1 VSPQV
6 KDGKT
11 YVFERWSNGGAVT
24 HDVRMPEVDTQYTAV
39 FKLQPTEPPPGIGLR
54 AEYFGTADQTG
65 SRLVRVDPTVDFR
78 WKAGSPG
85 PEVSLDAFSAR
96 WTGSVVPKYS
106 ETYTFHTDTND
117 GVRLWVNGQ
126 LLIDDWKKQDS
137 SVDNL
142 GTITLEAGRAYSL
155 RMEFFEQKGWA
166 TARLMWSSPRQR
178 KQIIPAAQLRPAL
191 PEVR

>member
-1 VSPQV
+1 
-6 KDGKT
+6 
-11 YVFERWSNGGAVT
+11 
-24 HDVRMPEVDTQYTAV
+24 MPEVDTQYTAV
-39 FKLQPTEPPPGIGLR
+39 FKLQPTDPPPAMGLR
-54 AEYFGTADQTG
+54 AEYFGTADLTG